1 MNTVI
6 QANLERCLRSPYLR
20 RDERKRQEIGA
31 ELAAA
36 QDLYNQA
43 KTSFEAEDTTTGMKQ
58 AWGAIFRAARALVYA
73 AGYDFDGLRCMEVVL
88 EAHYLGKGLEAA
100 VRLDI
105 VKPACVL
112 THRLSSSFSQHSCR
126 LGRLQHLLHFL
137 DEGTRPC

>member
-58 AWGAIFRAARALVYA
+58 AWGAMFRAARALVYA

-100 VRLDI
+100 DFDAFRAAQKLHGAPEEALARASAFI
-105 VKPACVL
+105 EKVKQVL
-112 THRLSSSFSQHSCR
+112 QTTQ
-126 LGRLQHLLHFL
+126 
-137 DEGTRPC
+137 TA

>member
-20 RDERKRQEIGA
+20 RDELKRQEIGA

-58 AWGAIFRAARALVYA
+58 AWGAMFRAARALVYA
-73 AGYDFDGLRCMEVVL
+73 AGYAWTRAWKRLILKRS
-88 EAHYLGKGLEAA
+88 
-100 VRLDI
+100 VRLKSCMGLPRKRWH
-105 VKPACVL
+105 VPVP
-112 THRLSSSFSQHSCR
+112 SSKR
-126 LGRLQHLLHFL
+126 
-137 DEGTRPC
+137 